1 MMTRFRQP
9 TPCDNLNHRRANPP
23 VSHCPQCGG
32 LVNNRV
38 RAQPCSD
45 THHATER
52 RQMTVFCIDCGLQ
65 LIVDR

>member
-1 MMTRFRQP
+1 
-9 TPCDNLNHRRANPP
+9 
-23 VSHCPQCGG
+23 
-32 LVNNRV
+32 VNNRV